1 MEAEK
6 PARIRD
12 ASRSREAILEA
23 AERLFAERGFDRTSL
38 SEIAAAAALSR
49 GTPSYFFGSKEG
61 LYIAV
66 LERAFTQREQAT
78 REAFVPLL
86 DWAHDDA
93 GGSLRDTLR
102 SAVDGYLAFLLSQ
115 PNFLK
120 LVQREELDGAERLRE
135 APRESR
141 AIEDAFRAVRR
152 VATKRGLGAF
162 RVSDAVLLF
171 VSLTFSPL
179 TQQAT
184 FMAALGRDFHNA
196 TTRRDHVS
204 LAVDQLLHFVGAR
217 GDGEQRGRRSDRE

>member
-38 SEIAAAAALSR
+38 SEIAATAALSR
-49 GTPSYFFGSKEG
+49 GTPSYFFGSKEA

-66 LERAFTQREQAT
+66 LERAFARREEAT
-78 REAFVPLL
+78 REAFAPLL
-86 DWAHDDA
+86 DWAHDAA
-93 GGSLRDTLR
+93 GSSLQKALS
-102 SAVDGYLAFLLSQ
+102 SAVNGYLTFLLSQ

-141 AIEDAFRAVRR
+141 AIEEAFRAVRR
-152 VATKRGLGAF
+152 VATKRGLGTF

-179 TQQAT
+179 TQRAT
-184 FMAALGRDFHNA
+184 FMAALGRDFHKA

-204 LAVDQLLHFVGAR
+204 LTVDQLLHVVGASR
-217 GDGEQRGRRSDRE
+217 GGEQRGLQPDPE